1 MSELIFGPDPQ
12 WLNRPDQPLPF
23 VITVCAG
30 DELEKAMAGV
40 SGFIAELP
48 VLDQLRGEG
57 NCSVT
62 VETSPGE
69 AWVLF
74 NALRQQLPGVDI
86 FMQPADQLGK
96 RLLICDMDMTI
107 VAAETLDEVASH
119 LGIGDQIAAITD
131 RAMRGEIDF
140 NDALRDRIAMLKGQN
155 VKVFDEVAQQL
166 QLNPGAE
173 QLLETCR
180 EKRVHTILISGGFAQ
195 VAESV
200 ADQLGFDEVH
210 CNHLQINEG
219 KLTGEVIDPIVNA
232 QFKLELLQQR
242 ANALD
247 IDLADCCAIGD
258 GANDSLMIEAAGLGI
273 AYYGK
278 PILRSVTNCQI
289 NTTALDSAIHFMG
302 L

>member
-12 WLNRPDQPLPF
+12 WLNRSDQPLPF

-30 DELEKAMAGV
+30 AELEKAMERV
-40 SGFIAELP
+40 SSLIAELP
-48 VLDQLRGEG
+48 VLDQLRREDIC
-57 NCSVT
+57 NVT
-62 VETSPGE
+62 VECKPDI
-69 AWVLF
+69 AWDLCK
-74 NALRQQLPGVDI
+74 ALRQQLAGADI

-107 VAAETLDEVASH
+107 VAAETLDEVAAH
-119 LGIGDQIAAITD
+119 LGLGDQIAAITD

-140 NDALRDRIAMLKGQN
+140 NDALRDRIAMLKGQS
-155 VKVFDEVAQQL
+155 VKVFDDVARQL

-173 QLLETCR
+173 QLLHICR
-180 EKRVHTILISGGFAQ
+180 EKGVHTILISGGFAQ
-195 VAESV
+195 VAEV
-200 ADQLGFDEVH
+200 IADQLGFDEVH
-210 CNHLQINEG
+210 CNHLRIDSG

-232 QFKLELLQQR
+232 KFKLELLQQR
-242 ANALD
+242 ASALD

-258 GANDSLMIEAAGLGI
+258 GANDKLMIKAAGLGI

-278 PILRSVTNCQI
+278 PILRSAANCQI
-289 NTTALDSAIHFMG
+289 NSTGLDSAAYFMG